1 MEPGKENLED
11 LAERAGLTVHEAR
24 VFKCLKNAR
33 KLYHALPDNHDKSL
47 KDWDFHIDALFRML
61 MWRVVERDHPQAW
74 GSVRKEPDKVE
85 EASPLGLNCPS
96 SGP

>member
-33 KLYHALPDNHDKSL
+33 KLYHTLPENHDKSL

-61 MWRVVERDHPQAW
+61 MWRVVERDHPQGW
-74 GSVRKEPDKVE
+74 RPIGEEQDKVE
-85 EASPLGLNCPS
+85 EP
-96 SGP
+96 